1 MKTIEDEADYYI
13 QDADARMRSY
23 KPEDLPTFT
32 EQLRG
37 AFIAGANKVRER
49 LIAHYEVEIKAY
61 QKAVKEGL
69 EREKI
74 AKDVIAEKRKEIAR
88 LTKWNE
94 VETDKDGLATF
105 KALDAIFDRLPCLI
119 KDNQSGEIE
128 LIDYDNAPEWRGDIE
143 RKPSCYRWRE
153 IPE

>member
-1 MKTIEDEADYYI
+1 MKTIKDEADYYI

-88 LTKWNE
+88 LTKWNDPKE
-94 VETDKDGLATF
+94 EMPEYYKAVEIKYRRSGLSRISIAWFSAGDVGGYLWTIDGTNVLVNDKNVIG
-105 KALDAIFDRLPCLI
+105 
-119 KDNQSGEIE
+119 
-128 LIDYDNAPEWRGDIE
+128 
-143 RKPSCYRWRE
+143 WRE